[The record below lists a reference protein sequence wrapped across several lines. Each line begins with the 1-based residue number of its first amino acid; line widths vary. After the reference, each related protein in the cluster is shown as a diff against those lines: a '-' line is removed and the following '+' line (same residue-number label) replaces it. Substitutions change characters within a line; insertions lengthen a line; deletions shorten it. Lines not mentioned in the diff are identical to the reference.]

1 MQVGEKCRK
10 DRFKMGGQVLFDFLH
25 WGLHGC
31 IDGNNIG
38 TELFHFLLG
47 LDEIRLQGIEASFP
61 VLATGMGHDDEGTEM
76 GRVGS
81 KIFLK
86 NYMYECDKGEEM
98 NPME

>member
-1 MQVGEKCRK
+1 MSCLISSIEDG
-10 DRFKMGGQVLFDFLH
+10 
-25 WGLHGC
+25 GLHGC
-31 IDGNNIG
+31 IDGDNIG

-47 LDEIRLQGIEASFP
+47 LCEIRLQGIEASFQ

-81 KIFLK
+81 KILLK
-86 NYMYECDKGEEM
+86 NDMYECDKGEEM